1 MKSFNKRIDDLG
13 DHLSPTDIVLR
24 WLQENL
30 RSTSMDELVA
40 ELSTKPYSAWPL
52 FRLPKEAEQAAQAS
66 MPDMPQDKINARVR
80 EYVRDVVF
88 LWRLHYRVNA
98 RIDDELRSADAL
110 ILLFSSKRRSQ
121 SRERARL
128 SGALDACR
136 DVAYPLDAETAAA
149 VEAAIK
155 HRAVSWNDLRDDRI
169 IKDWVLDDPETD
181 EISTDKQAAIVR
193 GVEHE
198 LRSLVRPNLIR
209 SGKLVS
215 LPTSPLPFLK
225 VAPLLDGRWVDTA
238 ILELAELG
246 VILTDSGFTP
256 GKSRDPH
263 PVAWEEFVQTD
274 SRGAPTPVDDAAWHK
289 ARRAAAVR
297 IRAYRGRR
305 RVIEGR
311 DYVEFALYQRSRKHS
326 LDNRL
331 DASTESG
338 FVVADWNDWVKN
350 QGPAAALAGIAVRPI
365 DSRVDA
371 EAWTVHHADRARRL
385 QAARANL
392 VGKLRPSELEERKA
406 AAGVEA
412 RICTRDN
419 AVDVLVPVEGF
430 VRAVDRIRARYFKN
444 HEIVY
449 PNHLDHLDACRY
461 GIHSVLVD
469 FEEQRGGDD
478 SWIARLTDPSLP
490 VEGEPTDSDYVDHQK
505 RVQERINHAARNA
518 VRGLVHQAHFK
529 ALDFVG
535 EFQLPLN
542 RL

>member
-1 MKSFNKRIDDLG
+1 M
-13 DHLSPTDIVLR
+13 
-24 WLQENL
+24 
-30 RSTSMDELVA
+30 
-40 ELSTKPYSAWPL
+40 
-52 FRLPKEAEQAAQAS
+52 
-66 MPDMPQDKINARVR
+66 
-80 EYVRDVVF
+80 
-88 LWRLHYRVNA
+88 
-98 RIDDELRSADAL
+98 
-110 ILLFSSKRRSQ
+110 
-121 SRERARL
+121 
-128 SGALDACR
+128 
-136 DVAYPLDAETAAA
+136 
-149 VEAAIK
+149 EAAIK

-193 GVEHE
+193 GAEHE

-392 VGKLRPSELEERKA
+392 VGKLRPSELEERKGSCWSRKPA
-406 AAGVEA
+406 
-412 RICTRDN
+412 
-419 AVDVLVPVEGF
+419 F
-430 VRAVDRIRARYFKN
+430 VRVTTPSTYWSQSRGSSAPWTASAPATSKTTRSSTPTTSTTSTPAATVSTPFWWPSRSNGAATIPGSRA
-444 HEIVY
+444 
-449 PNHLDHLDACRY
+449 
-461 GIHSVLVD
+461 
-469 FEEQRGGDD
+469 
-478 SWIARLTDPSLP
+478 
-490 VEGEPTDSDYVDHQK
+490 
-505 RVQERINHAARNA
+505 
-518 VRGLVHQAHFK
+518 
-529 ALDFVG
+529 
-535 EFQLPLN
+535 
-542 RL
+542 